1 MNKSTPEEPVLS
13 ETELAYLLV
22 LVWETVH
29 LEMNGP
35 AHQLAVENGF
45 TRIQME
51 RMKWATGKRFK
62 VEMSQQD
69 CSEHQGWPW
78 PNLTPQEILAD
89 LEQRKGRQDR

>member
-1 MNKSTPEEPVLS
+1 MSKSNPEEPNLS
-13 ETELAYLLV
+13 DSELTYLLA

-51 RMKWATGKRFK
+51 RLKWATGKRFT
-62 VEMSQQD
+62 VEMSERD
-69 CSEHQGWPW
+69 CIEHHGLPW
-78 PNLTPQEILAD
+78 LDMTPEEILAD
-89 LEQRKGRQDR
+89 LDQRTGKMD